1 MLKPSTPQTGVWR
14 QDSCPCITMVS
25 CDGSF
30 KHSVVSRKSGF
41 RLAEI
46 CSLRLPKLE
55 IELSEVL
62 SGLIPLSEI
71 SPELLSGMEILLI

>member
-1 MLKPSTPQTGVWR
+1 M
-14 QDSCPCITMVS
+14 TMVS

-46 CSLRLPKLE
+46 CLLRLPKLE

-71 SPELLSGMEILLI
+71 SPKLLSGVEILLI

>member
-1 MLKPSTPQTGVWR
+1 
-14 QDSCPCITMVS
+14 MVS

-46 CSLRLPKLE
+46 CLLPKLE
-55 IELSEVL
+55 IELSGVF
-62 SGLIPLSEI
+62 SGVIPLSEI
-71 SPELLSGMEILLI
+71 SPEFLSGMEILLI